1 MNFWEFYQKI
11 QEEGGIAT
19 PSGVTVKGMSPEW
32 EKYFKELADIPKCR
46 VLYVGGIS
54 SKGWRANMMKNAGYE
69 VVAPDFP
76 DSVSAVATGRLIGN
90 SDALPAKIIRKLS
103 GGVVDNQWQKMNDI
117 ADIATEKFEPDIIV
131 GTSQG
136 GPVAMRMSKKFPKA
150 QLILLAPA
158 WKIFNQPPD
167 VKSDTIVIHGRKDK
181 VVPYQHS
188 VELCEKNNCR
198 LIWTDDG
205 HDLTNAQRIMMGE
218 CEKIAE
224 KLKKYPGVKP
234 KRPELKSIS
243 APVNP
248 SSSLMPPRFM

>member
-1 MNFWEFYQKI
+1 
-11 QEEGGIAT
+11 
-19 PSGVTVKGMSPEW
+19 MS
-32 EKYFKELADIPKCR
+32 DI
-46 VLYVGGIS
+46 
-54 SKGWRANMMKNAGYE
+54 
-69 VVAPDFP
+69 
-76 DSVSAVATGRLIGN
+76 
-90 SDALPAKIIRKLS
+90 
-103 GGVVDNQWQKMNDI
+103 VDT
-117 ADIATEKFEPDIIV
+117 ATEKFEPDVIV

-136 GPVAMRMSKKFPKA
+136 GPVAMRMAKKFPKA
-150 QLILLAPA
+150 RLILLAPA

-167 VKSDTIVIHGRKDK
+167 VGPDTIVIHGRKDK

-205 HDLTNAQRIMMGE
+205 HDLTKAQKIMMDE

-234 KRPELKSIS
+234 KRPEMKTVS

-248 SSSLMPPRFM
+248 SSSLMPPRFDSIPPSDK